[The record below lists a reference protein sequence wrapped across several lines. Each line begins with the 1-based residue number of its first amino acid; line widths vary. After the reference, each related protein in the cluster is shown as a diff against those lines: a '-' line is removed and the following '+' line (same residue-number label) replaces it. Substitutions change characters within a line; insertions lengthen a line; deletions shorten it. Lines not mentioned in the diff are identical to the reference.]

1 MGRSLNF
8 YALPCKMEHDTSKKL
23 CFNWDFQDDEEIM
36 RDDIYERVK
45 DPNDK
50 DDLSSGMGYFKNLT
64 KQEEKKCEVLYNYMY
79 TDNAEKSHWCP
90 VCYLYASGIY
100 GSSLII
106 AEESVNHSYSNPIWN
121 SRWNIKDQW
130 IGSSNTSFVRKFR
143 DDSMYREVTA
153 HDIEIALER
162 LDELGTPLRQSDK
175 EACEET
181 TRVLQFLKHWTEKDD
196 IIVILEDE
204 C

>member
-8 YALPCKMEHDTSKKL
+8 YALPCKIEHDTSKKL
-23 CFNWDFQDDEEIM
+23 CFNWEFQDDEDIM

-50 DDLSSGMGYFKNLT
+50 EDLCSGMEYFKNLK
-64 KQEEKKCEVLYNYMY
+64 KQQEKKSEVLYNYMY
-79 TDNAEKSHWCP
+79 EDGAEKSHWCP
-90 VCYLYASGIY
+90 VCFLYATGIY

-106 AEESVNHSYSNPIWN
+106 AEDSVNHSYSNPIWD

-130 IGSSNTSFVRKFR
+130 IGSSNSSFVRKFR
-143 DDSMYREVTA
+143 DDSMYREVTSY
-153 HDIEIALER
+153 DVERALEI
-162 LDELGTPLRQSDK
+162 LDELGTPLRHSDK

-181 TRVLQFLKHWTEKDD
+181 TRILQFMKYWTEKDD
-196 IIVILEDE
+196 VIVVLQDE